1 MKKFENQYLIY
12 VQKASNMLQ
21 RLLPPK
27 SEGNG
32 GNGSNGSQEGGDN
45 GGNGDNGDNGDNG
58 EGEKQSE
65 EKQED
70 ISSLKEFERLRLF
83 LRDGIGNGGWP
94 GLGFDIGAVGTS
106 EIQQGFLRCMLAFA
120 SIPRRE
126 FSDVKDALHEGEYSK
141 AKYFK
146 SEGERASRI

>member
-1 MKKFENQYLIY
+1 MVSCIDMKKFENQYLIY

-21 RLLPPK
+21 RLLPPG
-27 SEGNG
+27 SEGNEG
-32 GNGSNGSQEGGDN
+32 DGSQEGG
-45 GGNGDNGDNGDNG
+45 GGGGNGDNGDNG

-126 FSDVKDALHEGEYSK
+126 FSDVKDA
-141 AKYFK
+141 
-146 SEGERASRI
+146 

>member
-1 MKKFENQYLIY
+1 MVSCIDMKKFENQYLIY

-21 RLLPPK
+21 RLLPPG

-32 GNGSNGSQEGGDN
+32 GNESNGSQEGGV
-45 GGNGDNGDNGDNG
+45 NGDNGDS
-58 EGEKQSE
+58 GEKQSE

-70 ISSLKEFERLRLF
+70 TSSLKEFERLRLF

-126 FSDVKDALHEGEYSK
+126 FSDVKDALHEGK
-141 AKYFK
+141 
-146 SEGERASRI
+146 